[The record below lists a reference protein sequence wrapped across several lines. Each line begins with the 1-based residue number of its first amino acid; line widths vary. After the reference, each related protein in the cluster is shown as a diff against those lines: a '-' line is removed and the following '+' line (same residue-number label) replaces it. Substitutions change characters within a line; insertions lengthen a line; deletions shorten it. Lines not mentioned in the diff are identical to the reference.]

1 MKKYS
6 NAVSKGAAV
15 NNVISMFKAMLF
27 VALLSTPQWLFAAAA
42 GGAVDFGGTC
52 DTVSSFFTGV
62 EGMLKFISVL
72 VITVAIIFCGYQIAF
87 AHKRISDV
95 APVFLGALLIGGAT
109 TIATMLMSAD
119 TNASTGC

>member
-6 NAVSKGAAV
+6 NPVSKGTAV
-15 NNVISMFKAMLF
+15 SMFKAMLF
-27 VALLSTPQWLFAAAA
+27 VALATMPQWLFA
-42 GGAVDFGGTC
+42 GGGDVDFGDTC
-52 DTVSSFFTGV
+52 NTVNSFFEGV
-62 EGMLKFISVL
+62 DGMLKFISIL

-87 AHKRISDV
+87 AHKRLSDV

-119 TNASTGC
+119 TGTGTCA

>member
-6 NAVSKGAAV
+6 NSVSKGTAV
-15 NNVISMFKAMLF
+15 SNVMSMFKAMMF
-27 VALLSTPQWLFAAAA
+27 VALLTTPQWLFAAA
-42 GGAVDFGGTC
+42 GAVDFGDTC
-52 DTVSSFFTGV
+52 NTVNSFFEGV
-62 EGMLKFISVL
+62 DGMLKFISIL

-87 AHKRISDV
+87 AHKRLSDV

-119 TNASTGC
+119 TGTGTC

>member
-6 NAVSKGAAV
+6 NSVSKGTAV
-15 NNVISMFKAMLF
+15 NNMMSMFKAMLF
-27 VALLSTPQWLFAAAA
+27 VALLSTPQWLFAAA
-42 GGAVDFGGTC
+42 GGTVDFGGTC

-62 EGMLKFISVL
+62 EGMLKFISIL

-87 AHKRISDV
+87 AHKRLSDV

>member
-6 NAVSKGAAV
+6 NAVSKGTAV
-15 NNVISMFKAMLF
+15 SNVMSMFKAMMF
-27 VALLSTPQWLFAAAA
+27 VALLTTPQWLLAAAG
-42 GGAVDFGGTC
+42 GGAVDFGDTC
-52 DTVSSFFTGV
+52 NTVNSFFEGV
-62 EGMLKFISVL
+62 DGMLKFISIL

-87 AHKRISDV
+87 AHKRLSDV

-119 TNASTGC
+119 TGTGTC

>member
-6 NAVSKGAAV
+6 NSVSKGTAV
-15 NNVISMFKAMLF
+15 SNVMSMFKAMMF
-27 VALLSTPQWLFAAAA
+27 VALLTTPQWLFAAAG
-42 GGAVDFGGTC
+42 GGAVDFGDTC
-52 DTVSSFFTGV
+52 NTVNSFFEGV
-62 EGMLKFISVL
+62 DGMLKFISIL

-87 AHKRISDV
+87 AHKRLSDV

-119 TNASTGC
+119 TGTGTC